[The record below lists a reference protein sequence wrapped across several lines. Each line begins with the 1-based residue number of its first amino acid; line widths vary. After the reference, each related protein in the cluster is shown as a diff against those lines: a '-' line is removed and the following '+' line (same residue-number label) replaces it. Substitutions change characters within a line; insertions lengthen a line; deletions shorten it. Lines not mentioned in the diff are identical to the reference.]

1 MRAACR
7 RCGSIQGSGRDAQVW
22 ADAGFCAGDWS
33 LKEAE
38 VGAEGRQTSTIH
50 VFRLEVKSK
59 RDHVT

>member
-1 MRAACR
+1 M
-7 RCGSIQGSGRDAQVW
+7 W

-38 VGAEGRQTSTIH
+38 VGAEGRRTSTIH